1 MDFNREALN
10 NFLDGLDRSVL
21 HELVVEYIALL
32 RKCLD
37 AIPPTLELTQYYI
50 DALDEPYMVPEL
62 IAAYVAIKEKNN
74 V

>member
-50 DALDEPYMVPEL
+50 DALDEPDMVPEL
-62 IAAYVAIKEKNN
+62 IAAYVAIKEKK
-74 V
+74 